1 MRAKIYFF
9 GPHRGSGKALSLVLS
24 AMLAFTLA
32 GCATTDDAS
41 ITAISMKLNTCEQNL
56 VDIKEA
62 LCEGVFDGK
71 PKTDPHKVI
80 GLAKPKTDPH
90 KACFSSWSKVSAI
103 GGLVCD
109 CEAQRASLM
118 DLIQNCYDAANGNP
132 EVYSQCLDKVR
143 NYFGAGCPV
152 SINRD

>member
-1 MRAKIYFF
+1 M
-9 GPHRGSGKALSLVLS
+9 LVF
-24 AMLAFTLA
+24 AVA
-32 GCATTDDAS
+32 GCATTDDTSMAK
-41 ITAISMKLNTCEQNL
+41 ISKELSTCEQDM

-62 LCEGVFDGK
+62 LCERVFDGK
-71 PKTDPHKVI
+71 PKTDPHDVI

-118 DLIQNCYDAANGNP
+118 DLIKGCYDAANEKP
-132 EVYSQCLDKVR
+132 EVYSQCLNKVR

-152 SINRD
+152 LINRD